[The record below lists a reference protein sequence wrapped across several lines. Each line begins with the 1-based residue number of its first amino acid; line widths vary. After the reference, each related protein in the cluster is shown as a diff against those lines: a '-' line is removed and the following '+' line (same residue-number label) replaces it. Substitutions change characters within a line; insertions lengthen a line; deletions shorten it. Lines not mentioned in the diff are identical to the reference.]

1 MIIQVAKRAKRTSRR
16 PGNCITVEIFPQA
29 ILFLVVTKYNAL
41 GWSSTIVQAAI

>member
-1 MIIQVAKRAKRTSRR
+1 MIIQVAKRAKRTSSSSSNWR

-41 GWSSTIVQAAI
+41 G